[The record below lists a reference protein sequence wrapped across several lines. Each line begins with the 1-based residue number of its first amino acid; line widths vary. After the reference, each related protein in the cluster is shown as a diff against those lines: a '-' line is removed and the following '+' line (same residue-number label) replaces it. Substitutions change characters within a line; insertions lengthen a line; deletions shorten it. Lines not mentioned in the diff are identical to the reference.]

1 MMPRILHIED
11 VEALREIIEAYL
23 GLQGFEVT
31 GVDSGEAGIRA
42 LEASEYDGILL
53 DHHLPGISGD
63 RVLGW
68 VSAHRPYLVNR
79 VVFTTGSPSTSDLE
93 EKLSSLQ
100 IPVLFKP
107 FLLEELLQQ
116 LTRLTTPTVGGRDFV
131 PAPPRPSSGY

>member
-1 MMPRILHIED
+1 MPRILHIED

-23 GLQGFEVT
+23 GLQGYEVT

-53 DHHLPGISGD
+53 DHHLPGISGE

-68 VSAHRPYLVNR
+68 VSVHRPYLVNR
-79 VVFTTGSPSTSDLE
+79 VVFTTGSPSTPALE
-93 EKLSSLQ
+93 ERLSILQ

-107 FLLEELLQQ
+107 FLLEDLLFQ
-116 LTRLTTPTVGGRDFV
+116 LTRLTAPTSGGRGLI